1 MSNMMPPAA
10 RGSFEKPPLDPTK
23 LLFKE
28 KKMIKK
34 TIVIIT
40 ICGSLVFMSACRD
53 HNSEQ
58 AQTQTDEKKIQT
70 ADQTTQKGHQHRLRK
85 RERAGRVA
93 ETVEDQVIHL
103 SDEVKKQID
112 IKTTTVKPGPVKS
125 TLKAMGTVLAPN
137 DKKAIVGFAFSARI
151 VKLHASVGQWVEKDQ
166 PLVTLECEEMGNA
179 QSEFVKALTDCELS
193 KLDFDREERLFKKD
207 IGAKK
212 DYLETKAR
220 YQIAC
225 ASLNAAEKKL
235 IVLGLSKKQIEEISQ
250 TKSVSPRVT
259 LNAPISGRVVK
270 NTAVLG
276 AVIDA
281 STEIMVI
288 MDLGNLWID
297 AEIYE
302 KDLSKV
308 NKGQEVEIAVP
319 AYPTEDFSGHIH
331 YIGDVVN
338 PDTRTITVRTKV
350 INKDFKLKPGMF
362 ADIKIM
368 TGHKENAII
377 VPKDAVLDD
386 GDQKIV
392 FVQDVD
398 RFILRQVEVGTRYNS
413 DIEILKGL
421 TIGEL
426 VVVEGNYQLKSR
438 LHEEALK
445 RAHVH

>member
-1 MSNMMPPAA
+1 
-10 RGSFEKPPLDPTK
+10 
-23 LLFKE
+23 
-28 KKMIKK
+28 MIKK
-34 TIVIIT
+34 TIIIIT
-40 ICGSLVFMSACRD
+40 ICVFLIFMSACSG
-53 HNSEQ
+53 HNGKQSQ
-58 AQTQTDEKKIQT
+58 SQTGEKKIQT
-70 ADQTTQKGHQHRLRK
+70 ADQSTKKGHQHRIR
-85 RERAGRVA
+85 RRVNAGKAA
-93 ETVEDQVIHL
+93 ETVEEHAIHL

-112 IKTTTVKPGPVKS
+112 IKTTAVKPGPVKS
-125 TLKAMGTVLAPN
+125 TLKVMGKVLAPN
-137 DKKAIVGFAFSARI
+137 DKKAIVGFTFSARI

-166 PLVTLECEEMGNA
+166 SLVTLECEEMGNA
-179 QSEFVKALTDCELS
+179 QSDFIKALTDCELS
-193 KLDFDREERLFKKD
+193 KLDSDREEHLLKKD

-225 ASLNAAEKKL
+225 TGLNAAEKKL
-235 IVLGLSKKQIEEISQ
+235 IVLGLSKKQVEEISK
-250 TKSVSPRVT
+250 TKSVTPRVT
-259 LNAPISGRVVK
+259 VNAPISGRVVK

-288 MDLGNLWID
+288 MDLGSLWID

-308 NKGQEVEIAVP
+308 TKGQEVEFAVP
-319 AYPTEDFSGHIH
+319 AYPAEHFSGYIH

-338 PDTRTITVRTKV
+338 PETRTITVRTKV
-350 INKDFKLKPGMF
+350 LNKDSKLKPGMF

-368 TGHKENAII
+368 TGHKENAIV

-392 FVQDVD
+392 FVQDEDHYV
-398 RFILRQVEVGTRYNS
+398 LRQVEVGTRYNS

-421 TIGEL
+421 KIGEL

-438 LHEEALK
+438 LQEEALK

>member
-1 MSNMMPPAA
+1 MPPAA
-10 RGSFEKPPLDPTK
+10 KNLFVKRFLDFQK

-34 TIVIIT
+34 IFIIII
-40 ICGSLVFMSACRD
+40 ICGSLIFMNACSD

-58 AQTQTDEKKIQT
+58 SQTQTGEKKMQR
-70 ADQTTQKGHQHRLRK
+70 ADQTTPKGHQHRYRR
-85 RERAGRVA
+85 REKAGGVGEA
-93 ETVEDQVIHL
+93 IKEQVIDL
-103 SDEVKKQID
+103 SEEAKKQID
-112 IKTTTVKPGPVKS
+112 IKTIAVEPGPVKS
-125 TLKAMGTVLAPN
+125 TLKAMGKVLAPN
-137 DKKAIVGFAFSARI
+137 DRKAIVGFTFSARI
-151 VKLHASVGQWVEKDQ
+151 VKLHAAVGQWVEKDQ

-179 QSEFVKALTDCELS
+179 RSEYVKALTDCELS
-193 KLDFDREERLFKKD
+193 RLDFNREDRLFKKD

-225 ASLNAAEKKL
+225 ASLNAAEEKL
-235 IVLGLSKKQIEEISQ
+235 IVLGLSKKQVEEISQ
-250 TKSVSPRVT
+250 TKRVSPRVT
-259 LNAPISGRVVK
+259 VNAPIPGRVVK

-276 AVIDA
+276 AAIDA

-288 MDLGNLWID
+288 MDLKSLWID

-308 NKGQEVEIAVP
+308 KKGQEVEIAVP
-319 AYPTEDFSGHIH
+319 AYPEKHFSGRIH
-331 YIGDVVN
+331 YIGDMVN

-350 INKDFKLKPGMF
+350 LNKDFKLKPGMF

-368 TGHKENAII
+368 TGQKENAIV

-392 FVQDVD
+392 FVQNGD
-398 RFILRQVEVGTRYNS
+398 RFMLRRVEVGTRYNS

-421 TIGEL
+421 EIGEW